1 LLSGY
6 GLPTCSCEYAEE
18 VVDLLVVGA
27 AGRTGRLIVEEALAA
42 GHVVTAF
49 VRRPDALGRQH
60 DRLTVVQ
67 GDVLNAA
74 DVAGAIKGKGAVLSA
89 LGVKGRG
96 PTTVFSAGMA
106 NVLAAMEAHGVRRVV
121 AISTAGLD
129 PDPDVPLAMKLV
141 SNLIVARMFRNLYRD
156 QTQMEKVLAASD
168 TDWTVVRA
176 TMLTDKPATGTYR
189 AGEKLSRPE
198 RIGRADLAAY
208 LLACLDDPQTIH
220 KKVMIS
226 Y

>member
-1 LLSGY
+1 M
-6 GLPTCSCEYAEE
+6 
-18 VVDLLVVGA
+18 DLLVVGA
-27 AGRTGRLIVEEALAA
+27 AGRTGRHIVEQALAS

-49 VRRPDALGRQH
+49 VRRPDALGLRH
-60 DRLTVVQ
+60 DQLTVVK
-67 GDVLNAA
+67 GDVL
-74 DVAGAIKGKGAVLSA
+74 DAGSVTGAMERRDAVISA

-96 PTTVFSAGMA
+96 PTTVFSTGMT
-106 NVLAAMEAHGVRRVV
+106 NVLAAMKAHAVRRVI

-129 PDPDVPLAMKLV
+129 PDVEMPLAQRIV
-141 SNLIVARMFRNLYRD
+141 SNMIVARMFRNLYRD
-156 QTQMEKVLAASD
+156 QAQMEEVLAPSD

-176 TMLTDKPATGTYR
+176 TMLTDKPATGKYR
-189 AGEKLSRPE
+189 VAIGGTLSRPE

-208 LLACLDDPQTIH
+208 MVSCLNAPETYR

>member
-1 LLSGY
+1 MFLRIRG
-6 GLPTCSCEYAEE
+6 EI
-18 VVDLLVVGA
+18 VDLLVVGA
-27 AGRTGRLIVEEALAA
+27 AGRTGRHIVDLALAS

-49 VRRPDALGRQH
+49 VRRPDTLGPRH
-60 DRLTVVQ
+60 DRLTVVK
-67 GDVLNAA
+67 GDVL
-74 DVAGAIKGKGAVLSA
+74 DAGSVTGVMERREAVISA

-96 PTTVFSAGMA
+96 PTTVFSTGMA
-106 NVLAAMEAHGVRRVV
+106 NVLTAMKAHAVRRVV

-129 PDPDVPLAMKLV
+129 PDVEMPLAQRIV
-141 SNLIVARMFRNLYRD
+141 SNMIVARMFRNLYRD
-156 QTQMEKVLAASD
+156 QAQMEEVLAPSD

-176 TMLTDKPATGTYR
+176 TMLTDKPATGKYR
-189 AGEKLSRPE
+189 VAVGGTLSRPE

-208 LLACLDDPQTIH
+208 MVSCLNDPETYR